1 MHTKNSLIVAML
13 VGSQVVGSTHAARTD
28 DRRASIVT
36 AEQGGEDRPQ
46 DRFLNSNDIRIRYVD
61 EGDGPAVV
69 LVHGYLGN
77 IERHWIKSRVFA
89 DLVKDHRVVALDCQG
104 HGKSDKPAR
113 PDAYGAEMGEDIVR
127 HLDHLH
133 IARAHIVGFS
143 MGAIIAGHLLTTDPD
158 RFLSA
163 TL

>member
-46 DRFLNSNDIRIRYVD
+46 DRFLNSNGIRIRYVD

-89 DLVKDHRVVALDCQG
+89 DLVKDHRVVALDCRG
-104 HGKSDKPAR
+104 HGALLPLRR
-113 PDAYGAEMGEDIVR
+113 PGTRGSQRR
-127 HLDHLH
+127 H
-133 IARAHIVGFS
+133 RN
-143 MGAIIAGHLLTTDPD
+143 TTVV
-158 RFLSA
+158 
-163 TL
+163 